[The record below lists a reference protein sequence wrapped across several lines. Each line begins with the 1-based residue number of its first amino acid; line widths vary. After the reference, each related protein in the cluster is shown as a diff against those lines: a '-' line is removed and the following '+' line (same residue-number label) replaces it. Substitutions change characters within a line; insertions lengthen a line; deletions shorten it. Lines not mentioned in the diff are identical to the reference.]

1 MKEQLI
7 QLFGLT
13 IRDPAQAAQVLS
25 DVRFDRATAWTILA
39 LAVTLNT
46 LVYFLSIV
54 LFPVPDEM
62 TIPLLTQPYLVWI
75 MLGSTTV
82 IFVFAFYWV
91 GHSLGGRAAF
101 DTILIMVGWLQYM
114 RLVVQLASLVL
125 MILSPALAQ
134 IFVMAVGLYGVWIL
148 LNFLKEAHGFD
159 SFGKAIGVIVLS
171 AVGLTVGLS
180 VFLSLF
186 TATVIGM
193 S

>member
-1 MKEQLI
+1 MKKQLI

-25 DVRFDRATAWTILA
+25 NIRFDRMTGWTILA

-46 LVYFLSIV
+46 LVYFLSIT
-54 LFPVPDEM
+54 LFPAPVEM
-62 TIPLLTQPYLVWI
+62 SIPLLSQPYLVWF
-75 MLGSTTV
+75 MLGSSTV

-91 GHSLGGRAAF
+91 GHSLGGRASF
-101 DTILIMVGWLQYM
+101 DTILLMVGWLQYM
-114 RLVVQLASLVL
+114 RLAVQVASLVL
-125 MILSPALAQ
+125 MILSPSLAQ
-134 IFVMAVGLYGVWIL
+134 MFVMAAGLYGVWIL
-148 LNFLKEAHGFD
+148 LNYLKEAHGFET
-159 SFGKAIGVIVLS
+159 FGKAIGVIVLS